1 MFNLFYEGGPLF
13 MGILTILLFVV
24 VIVSIYFLYVIVRKE
39 YKDLD
44 MTLKRLKLIKATGT
58 FALVTGILGQLIGLY
73 MAFSVIQKAGSVS
86 SELLA
91 GGLRISMITTLYGMI
106 IFLIS
111 YLLWTLNY
119 YLATKK

>member
-1 MFNLFYEGGPLF
+1 

-24 VIVSIYFLYVIVRKE
+24 VIVSIYFLYVIVKKE

-44 MTLKRLKLIKATGT
+44 LTLKRLKLIKATGT

-73 MAFSVIQKAGSVS
+73 SAFSQIQKAGAVS
-86 SELLA
+86 PEILM
-91 GGLRISMITTLYGMI
+91 GGLRVSMITTLYGMI

-119 YLATKK
+119 YQATKK

>member
-1 MFNLFYEGGPLF
+1 

-91 GGLRISMITTLYGMI
+91 EGLRISMITTLYGMI

-111 YLLWTLNY
+111 YLLWILNY
-119 YLATKK
+119 YLATKKEVI